1 MVVVALPFRVTAQ
14 VPGKIGANG
23 RALGNY
29 DDLRAELERLG
40 SPGCRRSN
48 AIAQV
53 VRAESGLRPT
63 DAAFGERCLRTAPHR
78 AR

>member
-1 MVVVALPFRVTAQ
+1 MVVVALPFRVTAE

-40 SPGCRRSN
+40 SPGCRRSS

-53 VRAESGLRPT
+53 VRAESGLRPISWW
-63 DAAFGERCLRTAPHR
+63 RRPSNS
-78 AR
+78 